1 MGKRRRRA
9 VRNGQAEPASSSAR
23 PRGGGDHRGRSGGGP
38 RPDLEQVVWRAVAA
52 TQRRAPDSQVWLDAV
67 AGHGRPAVAMVRSLL
82 RQAAADL
89 SVRGWSD
96 DDVRHVADRRLSRA
110 HTEVILDGHPL
121 PLEVAAPVAILIE
134 ALAFVTSLPD
144 VPAPPANDAEHA
156 RLGGLDPKML
166 SRVRALLNQAESTEF
181 QEEAEALT
189 AKAQKL
195 IARHA
200 IDAVLLGSDAD
211 LPPTRRRV
219 YLDDPY
225 AEAKSVLLSRVAA
238 ANRCTSVFSQA
249 FNWSDVFGFPGDL
262 DATELLAQSLLAQA
276 TQAMAREGS
285 RTDAVGRSRTRS
297 FRRSFLV
304 GFAIRIGERL
314 QRTTDASVTAA
325 GADNAN
331 LLPAL
336 VRRDER
342 VEALQA
348 HTYPRTVGRSMSISN
363 GSGWV
368 AGRAAADVADLH
380 VGTGMVTE

>member
-1 MGKRRRRA
+1 M
-9 VRNGQAEPASSSAR
+9 
-23 PRGGGDHRGRSGGGP
+23 
-38 RPDLEQVVWRAVAA
+38 WRAVAA
-52 TQRRAPDSQVWLDAV
+52 TQRRAPDNQVWLDAV
-67 AGHGRPAVAMVRSLL
+67 AAHGRPAVAMVQSLL
-82 RQAAADL
+82 RHAAADL
-89 SVRGWSD
+89 SRRGWSH
-96 DDVRHVADRRLSRA
+96 DDVRHVADRRLSTA
-110 HTEVILDGHPL
+110 HTEVILAGHSL
-121 PLEVAAPVAILIE
+121 PLEVADAARILIE
-134 ALAFVTSLPD
+134 ALAFVASLPD
-144 VPAPPANDAEHA
+144 VPAAPANDAEHA

-166 SRVRALLNQAESTEF
+166 SRVRALLNKAESTDF
-181 QEEAEALT
+181 PEEAEALT
-189 AKAQKL
+189 AKAQEL

-200 IDAVLLGSDAD
+200 IDAVVLGSDDD
-211 LPPTRRRV
+211 LPPTARRV

-225 AEAKSVLLSRVAA
+225 VEAKSVLLSRVAA
-238 ANRCTSVFSQA
+238 ANRCTSVFAQA

-262 DATELLAQSLLAQA
+262 DATELLTQSLLAQA

-304 GFAIRIGERL
+304 GFAMRIGERL

-348 HTYPRTVGRSMSISN
+348 QTYPRTVGRSMSISN

-368 AGRAAADVADLH
+368 AGRAAADVADLS
-380 VGTGMVTE
+380 VASGMVTE